1 MQNHSLKLKIEE
13 CLLNKK
19 RIVKYIS
26 FKYINFQGGAN
37 KFWIL
42 NYGFSFLVLN
52 F

>member
-1 MQNHSLKLKIEE
+1 MANISKMKNEKCKTQNHSLKLKIEE

-37 KFWIL
+37 KF
-42 NYGFSFLVLN
+42 
-52 F
+52 